1 MVVIAFDSTHAAMAA
16 QKLLAGMR
24 FDVIPTPTDI
34 TASCGI
40 SLRITDELMEQ
51 AAMRLE
57 QKPDVAVRASW
68 HYV

>member
-16 QKLLAGMR
+16 QKLLTGMR
-24 FDVIPTPTDI
+24 FDVISMFTDI

-57 QKPDVAVRASW
+57 QKPDVAVHASW
-68 HYV
+68 HYM

>member
-1 MVVIAFDSTHAAMAA
+1 MVVIAFESTHAAMVA

-40 SLRITDELMEQ
+40 SLRIADEFMEE
-51 AAMRLE
+51 ASMRLE
-57 QKPDVAVRASW
+57 TKPDVAVQASW
-68 HYV
+68 HYL